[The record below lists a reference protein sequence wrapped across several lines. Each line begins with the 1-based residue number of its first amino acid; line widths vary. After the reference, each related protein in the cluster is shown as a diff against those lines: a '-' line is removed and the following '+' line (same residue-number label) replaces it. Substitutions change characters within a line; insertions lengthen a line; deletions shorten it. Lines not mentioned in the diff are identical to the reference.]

1 MARCFETGVAWVVS
15 FLNALG
21 NKKTSK
27 ILIQKSKRCLIKL
40 GGFYLRKEKGS
51 SQGVE
56 SIDRKSEGKA
66 DGLVSQT
73 ADGVW
78 SVELWTQCN

>member
-1 MARCFETGVAWVVS
+1 MARCFETGVAWVVN

-40 GGFYLRKEKGS
+40 GGFHLRKEKGKAAK
-51 SQGVE
+51 VL
-56 SIDRKSEGKA
+56 RVLTGKVKEKLM
-66 DGLVSQT
+66 D
-73 ADGVW
+73 W
-78 SVELWTQCN
+78 SVRQQMVYGQ